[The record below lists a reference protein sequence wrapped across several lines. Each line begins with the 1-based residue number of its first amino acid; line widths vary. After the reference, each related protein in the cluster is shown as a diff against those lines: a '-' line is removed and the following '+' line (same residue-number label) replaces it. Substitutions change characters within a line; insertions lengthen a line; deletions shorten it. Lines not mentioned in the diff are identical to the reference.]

1 MFLKCTDV
9 YVDSQ
14 ASDMWLR
21 TKYNNFLMAA
31 FNWIMVH
38 ESSLWHSGKHTKK
51 KKNPQECMTA
61 EHPWISNQE
70 DVWKNLSLV
79 NQIAWGNEIMQKCG

>member
-1 MFLKCTDV
+1 MKAHCGTV
-9 YVDSQ
+9 GSIQ
-14 ASDMWLR
+14 
-21 TKYNNFLMAA
+21 
-31 FNWIMVH
+31 
-38 ESSLWHSGKHTKK
+38 K

>member
-1 MFLKCTDV
+1 M
-9 YVDSQ
+9 
-14 ASDMWLR
+14 
-21 TKYNNFLMAA
+21 NNGAWKLIVAQWEA
-31 FNWIMVH
+31 Y
-38 ESSLWHSGKHTKK
+38 KK